1 MGRNPHSRAS
11 GNPLIRNA
19 ADSAMLPLMQS
30 LETESPAMPLR
41 RAWLILALTSLVF
54 AGVFALLVALA
65 RTPGIQDLFPSGP
78 YSKVALVG
86 HVVLS
91 FIVWFLAFQGV
102 VWAAGLRADGSPGLR
117 RGSRAGLLL
126 SAAGTGLI
134 VLSAFLGWGQPVL
147 ANYIPIL
154 DHPVYLGGLALV
166 GLGTALAAGVGVAG
180 GLMKRPEPEAFGA
193 GTAAVLFLAGLMTF
207 ALSGIGLV
215 RSGGTGNS
223 YEGVFWGGGHV
234 LQAGNTAA
242 MVTVWLILARATSS
256 PLFVKA
262 AWIKALLAT
271 YLAAAVVGPVLAL
284 FDPMSVVQRVGFTRL
299 MEYGLGPTTSI
310 IVLLFFV
317 HLWKERAAGTR
328 ASWRD
333 PRFSSL
339 VLSLCLILVGIGVG
353 LTIRGSDVR
362 IPSHYHGAIGAV
374 TMAFMG
380 LTYHLIGSF
389 GREPLSKRLAVVQP
403 YLYTGGQVLFVLGLY
418 WAGAHGVARKTFGAA
433 QNLDET
439 AKTIGM
445 AVMGIGGG
453 IAIIGGAAFVVN
465 ALGGLLRRPGSS
477 RPAAPVRDAD
487 ADPVAAAGA

>member
-1 MGRNPHSRAS
+1 MPFMQRPLS
-11 GNPLIRNA
+11 GGL
-19 ADSAMLPLMQS
+19 SAEHPA
-30 LETESPAMPLR
+30 ESVR
-41 RAWLILALTSLVF
+41 RGWLLLALTSLVF
-54 AGVFALLVALA
+54 AGIFAVLVALA
-65 RTPGIQDLFPSGP
+65 RTPGIQGLLPSGP

-91 FIVWFLAFQGV
+91 FIVWFLAFQGIL
-102 VWAAGLRADGSPGLR
+102 WAAGLRADGSTGLR
-117 RGSRAGLLL
+117 RVSRAGVLL

-147 ANYIPIL
+147 ANYLPVL
-154 DHPVYLGGLALV
+154 DHPVYLGGLVMV
-166 GLGTALAAGVGVAG
+166 GLGAALAAGAGVAG
-180 GLMKRPEPEAFGA
+180 GLLKRPEPEAFGA
-193 GTAAVLFLAGLMTF
+193 GAAAALLLAGLLTF
-207 ALSGIGLV
+207 ALSGVGLA
-215 RSGGTGNS
+215 RSAGAGNT
-223 YEGVFWGGGHV
+223 YEFFFWGGGHV

-242 MVTVWLILARATSS
+242 MVTVWLILARVTTG

-262 AWIKALLAT
+262 AWIKVLLAT
-271 YLAAAVVGPVLAL
+271 YLAAAVAGPVLAL
-284 FDPMSVVQRVGFTRL
+284 SDPMSVVHRVGFTRL

-317 HLWKERAAGTR
+317 HLWKGRTAGTG

-339 VLSLCLILVGIGVG
+339 VLSLCLIVVGIAVG

-380 LTYHLIGSF
+380 LTYHLIASF
-389 GREPLSKRLAVVQP
+389 GREPLSRRVAIVQP
-403 YLYTGGQVLFVLGLY
+403 YLYTGGQILFVLGLY

-439 AKTIGM
+439 AKMIGM

-465 ALGGLLRRPGSS
+465 ALGGLLRRPKST
-477 RPAAPVRDAD
+477 RPAVPVRDAD
-487 ADPVAAAGA
+487 ADPVAAAGV